1 MRELSLHILDLAQN
15 SIEAGAHNVIIEI
28 NENENGFFVFRISD
42 DGHGMSEE
50 MVQKIRDPFVTTRT
64 TRKVGMG
71 IPFMD
76 MVTKQCGGHLLI
88 QSRKGKGTVVEAA
101 FAKDNIDRPPLGD
114 IVSSIKVLLVGTP
127 YLELKFIYKIGTSG
141 FDIDTRVIRSL
152 LGDEADFTR
161 PEVYTW
167 LEEYLK
173 QEISQLGVSRRYKM
187 KTLEDLK
194 ALREKLKADM
204 KVRQND
210 GTKIII
216 GMGTCGIAAGARE
229 VMSAVLNELAVRKLN
244 DVQVQQT
251 GCIGM
256 CEKEV
261 LVDIVRPGEPRITY
275 GKVKPEDVKKI
286 IAEHV
291 VNGRIVEE
299 MVVGK
304 IMQD

>member
-1 MRELSLHILDLAQN
+1 
-15 SIEAGAHNVIIEI
+15 
-28 NENENGFFVFRISD
+28 
-42 DGHGMSEE
+42 
-50 MVQKIRDPFVTTRT
+50 
-64 TRKVGMG
+64 
-71 IPFMD
+71 
-76 MVTKQCGGHLLI
+76 
-88 QSRKGKGTVVEAA
+88 
-101 FAKDNIDRPPLGD
+101 
-114 IVSSIKVLLVGTP
+114 
-127 YLELKFIYKIGTSG
+127 
-141 FDIDTRVIRSL
+141 
-152 LGDEADFTR
+152 
-161 PEVYTW
+161 
-167 LEEYLK
+167 
-173 QEISQLGVSRRYKM
+173 M

-244 DVQVQQT
+244 DVQAQQT

>member
-1 MRELSLHILDLAQN
+1 
-15 SIEAGAHNVIIEI
+15 
-28 NENENGFFVFRISD
+28 
-42 DGHGMSEE
+42 
-50 MVQKIRDPFVTTRT
+50 
-64 TRKVGMG
+64 
-71 IPFMD
+71 
-76 MVTKQCGGHLLI
+76 
-88 QSRKGKGTVVEAA
+88 
-101 FAKDNIDRPPLGD
+101 
-114 IVSSIKVLLVGTP
+114 
-127 YLELKFIYKIGTSG
+127 
-141 FDIDTRVIRSL
+141 
-152 LGDEADFTR
+152 
-161 PEVYTW
+161 
-167 LEEYLK
+167 
-173 QEISQLGVSRRYKM
+173 M

-229 VMSAVLNELAVRKLN
+229 VMCAVLNELAVRKLN
-244 DVQVQQT
+244 HVQQT